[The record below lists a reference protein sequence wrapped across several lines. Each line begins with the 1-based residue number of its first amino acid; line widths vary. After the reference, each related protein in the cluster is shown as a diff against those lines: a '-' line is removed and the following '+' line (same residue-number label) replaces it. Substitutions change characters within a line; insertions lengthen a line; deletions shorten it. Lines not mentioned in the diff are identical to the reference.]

1 MDVKN
6 SLQNCLNTCKDGSDK
21 LKGLAQTESSQTA
34 KSMLLDAA
42 HHLEVALAECSYTEK
57 NL

>member
-1 MDVKN
+1 MDQKTN
-6 SLQNCLNTCKDGSDK
+6 LQNCLKTCKGSANK
-21 LKGLAQTESSQTA
+21 LKDLAQTESSQTA

-42 HHLEVALAECSYTEK
+42 HHLDVAVAECDYTER